1 MSDSKIDYNFIQE
14 LTNET
19 LKMTARGSVSLT
31 DQIKGHIDSYWGLK
45 HIPELKIFRL
55 NIADYSIDI
64 PTNWSIFE
72 LLAQSYKGHRAT
84 VLVVPNNDNDKLVD
98 LFSGIVGERSRF
110 AFVVARGKCLLV
122 KYKNEDQERALKDI
136 VYSDNTNGDV
146 SVSEEADCSYAA

>member
-98 LFSGIVGERSRF
+98 LL
-110 AFVVARGKCLLV
+110 VVSLEKEVDLHLSLLAGNACLLNIRT
-122 KYKNEDQERALKDI
+122 KIKKEH
-136 VYSDNTNGDV
+136 
-146 SVSEEADCSYAA
+146 